1 MMVRFMTTHKQHV
14 SALELILARTG
25 MLMARG

>member
-1 MMVRFMTTHKQHV
+1 MVRFMTTHKQHV
-14 SALELILARTG
+14 SVLELILARTG